1 MKESRIRAKLKGTS
15 YVDSDP
21 SMSMAAVIVRVK
33 VKKKMT
39 RMRKGK
45 KQVYYRRRTER
56 RVEMF
61 RPGDKM
67 MGAKVCA
74 VERKRIIIYKSG
86 KFETLTIF
94 KKKKNKRKNLFYGA
108 FGQQGPEGTKGPGE
122 VKIRAGDKFVI
133 SRKTVNNWLANPM
146 QYAMSARIMPQRGL
160 DGGIRMI
167 WIRKGSLYSQL
178 GLKNGDVVKMVNG
191 KKLSASSALGLY
203 SKLPYAKSL
212 RVSIVRKG
220 VKRTLLYNIK

>member
-94 KKKKNKRKNLFYGA
+94 KKKKNH
-108 FGQQGPEGTKGPGE
+108 
-122 VKIRAGDKFVI
+122 
-133 SRKTVNNWLANPM
+133 
-146 QYAMSARIMPQRGL
+146 
-160 DGGIRMI
+160 
-167 WIRKGSLYSQL
+167 
-178 GLKNGDVVKMVNG
+178 
-191 KKLSASSALGLY
+191 
-203 SKLPYAKSL
+203 
-212 RVSIVRKG
+212 
-220 VKRTLLYNIK
+220 